1 MIQTRNCILSSFFV
15 GRNEGCDWF
24 FPIAAGNFVM
34 NTQYKLQN
42 LLIDRQKCLGCRL
55 LWEWGQ
61 GMAKRRYVP
70 VEHEVIGLQNAF
82 VLPLTCNYWLVYSDQ
97 NLPQADTQTTKNA
110 FSLQVNETAFS
121 SSYARFH
128 IEMHLK
134 TKVSN

>member
-42 LLIDRQKCLGCRL
+42 RLIDRQKCLGCRL

-61 GMAKRRYVP
+61 SMAKRRHVP

-97 NLPQADTQTTKNA
+97 NFLQADTPNNKKC
-110 FSLQVNETAFS
+110 L
-121 SSYARFH
+121 
-128 IEMHLK
+128 
-134 TKVSN
+134 